1 MNLPKH
7 LPSPVQNLLAHPLVA
22 RILGHRIDM
31 HGLPSF
37 SFWRLNIIFWLA
49 FGLVNF
55 AIRWSLQLPWH
66 QAFILTILNEGL
78 AFFFALTLRAIYQK
92 SEITFHLRTA
102 LRVVVGSM
110 FGALFLALFAF
121 SVTKITG
128 WQTPNLTLLE
138 SAELHF
144 ILLWTALLGWSLG
157 YFWIKAE
164 RAWVVES
171 QHAEDAEHD
180 AHRME
185 LQMLRAQLDPHFL
198 FNSLNSIASEIQPRP
213 DAAIEMVC
221 QLSEYLRYSLEHRK
235 QTFSPLSAELGAMR
249 AYLEIERTRF
259 GERLA
264 FSIDTAPA
272 ALASIVPSFLL
283 QPLVEN
289 ALKHNLLERKEK
301 LSLIIRA
308 QRAEGQL
315 HIEVANNGQ
324 LTPAAPSKSSGL
336 GLETLRRRLELHYP
350 KRHSFLLEQRGPMV
364 YAILELW
371 GIPCSA

>member
-7 LPSPVQNLLAHPLVA
+7 LSGPLQKLLANPHVS
-22 RILGHRIDM
+22 RVLGHHIDI

-37 SFWRLNIIFWLA
+37 SFWRMNLIFWVA
-49 FGLVNF
+49 FGMINF
-55 AIRWSLQLPWH
+55 AIRWSLQIPWH
-66 QAFILTILNEGL
+66 QAIVLTILNEGL
-78 AFFFALTLRAIYQK
+78 AFFFALTLRAIYRQ
-92 SEITFHLRTA
+92 SEVAFRLSTA
-102 LRVVVGSM
+102 IRVVVGSM
-110 FGALFLALFAF
+110 FGALFLSLMAFAI
-121 SVTKITG
+121 TRYTG
-128 WQTPNLTLLE
+128 WRTPNLTLFE

-157 YFWIKAE
+157 YFWVKAE
-164 RAWVVES
+164 RAWALEFR
-171 QHAEDAEHD
+171 HAEVAEHD
-180 AHRME
+180 AYRME

-259 GERLA
+259 GERLE
-264 FSIDTAPA
+264 FSIDTSPA

-289 ALKHNLLERKEK
+289 ALKHNLLERKQK
-301 LSLIIRA
+301 MSLVIHA
-308 QRAEGQL
+308 SRAEGQL
-315 HIEVANNGQ
+315 YIEVVNTGT
-324 LTPAAPSKSSGL
+324 LTHEGPSKSGGL
-336 GLETLRRRLELHYP
+336 GLETLRRRLDLHYP
-350 KRHSFLLEQRGPMV
+350 QRHSFLLEQRGPLV
-364 YAILELW
+364 YATLELW